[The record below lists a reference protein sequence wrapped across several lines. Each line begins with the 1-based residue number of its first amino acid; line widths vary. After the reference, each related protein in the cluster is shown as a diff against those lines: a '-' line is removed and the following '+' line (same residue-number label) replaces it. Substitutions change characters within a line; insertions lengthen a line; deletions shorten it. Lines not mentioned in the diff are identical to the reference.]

1 MLSRKKDNRP
11 PIVIADDQHER
22 LVDLAL
28 STMDRMPAA
37 VVLFAELARAKTVE
51 RLPPDAI
58 GINSVATFEY
68 DGAHYRDF
76 VFVEPH
82 QADFSN
88 GRISI
93 LTPVG
98 AMLLGLSEGQT
109 IEWSGADDRAH
120 RMTVEQVR
128 ESPAQPTPIGS
139 STAR

>member
-1 MLSRKKDNRP
+1 MLSRKKDKRP
-11 PIVIADDQHER
+11 SIVIADDQHER

-28 STMDRMPAA
+28 STMDRMPGA

-58 GINSVATFEY
+58 GIDSVATFEY

-76 VFVEPH
+76 VLVEPH
-82 QADFSN
+82 HADFSN

-109 IEWSGADDRAH
+109 MEWTGDDGRAH
-120 RMTVEQVR
+120 RVTVEQVQ
-128 ESPAQPTPIGS
+128 ESLAQPTPIHA
-139 STAR
+139 STTR